1 MGIVYRTDDNA
12 RWGAGKGS
20 NLTPA
25 EVDLNFWEVIERL
38 VALETDPPTAIS
50 IDDVSVAGNQMTSI

>member
-1 MGIVYRTDDNA
+1 MTVYRTDDNA

-25 EVDLNFWEVIERL
+25 EVDLNFWGVIQR
-38 VALETDPPTAIS
+38 IS
-50 IDDVSVAGNQMTSI
+50 RRPSASTPSRSPATR